1 MPLSDTQQGAL
12 RRLTASWLAWLL
24 DWRSHALTLLMAGLA
39 YTAIHLWQTRHL
51 PSGPAPAFQAP
62 AVGPQAGGS
71 IDFDNWRQSHPGR
84 AVALHFWADWCPIC
98 KLEEDSISALQ
109 ADWPLLS
116 VAMQSGDADR
126 VQGVLNQ
133 RRLDWLT
140 AVDADG
146 QIARR
151 YGLSSVPA
159 FIVVDAQGRIRFA
172 ELGYTTGIGM
182 RLRLW
187 WAQNV

>member
-1 MPLSDTQQGAL
+1 MPLPARLHGAL
-12 RRLTASWLAWLL
+12 RRLIAWLLAWLL
-24 DWRSHALTLLMAGLA
+24 DWRSHALTLLMAVLA

-51 PSGPAPAFQAP
+51 PSGPAPAFQAA
-62 AVGPQAGGS
+62 AVGPQAGGT
-71 IDFDNWRQSHPGR
+71 IDFDSWRQAHPGR

-98 KLEEDSISALQ
+98 RLEEDSISALQ

-116 VAMQSGDADR
+116 VAMQSGDAAR

-133 RRLDWLT
+133 RRLDWAT

-151 YGLSSVPA
+151 YGLASVPA

-187 WAQNV
+187 WAQNT

>member
-1 MPLSDTQQGAL
+1 MSLPDTQHGAL
-12 RRLTASWLAWLL
+12 RRLVASLLAWLL

-51 PSGPAPAFQAP
+51 PSGPAPAFVAP
-62 AVGPQAGGS
+62 AAGPQAGGA
-71 IDFDNWRQSHPGR
+71 IDFDTWRQTHPGR
-84 AVALHFWADWCPIC
+84 AVAMHFWAEWCPIC

-116 VAMQSGDADR
+116 VAMQSGDAAR
-126 VQGVLNQ
+126 VQAVMAKRGLH
-133 RRLDWLT
+133 WLT

-146 QIARR
+146 QIARS

-187 WAQNV
+187 WAQNL